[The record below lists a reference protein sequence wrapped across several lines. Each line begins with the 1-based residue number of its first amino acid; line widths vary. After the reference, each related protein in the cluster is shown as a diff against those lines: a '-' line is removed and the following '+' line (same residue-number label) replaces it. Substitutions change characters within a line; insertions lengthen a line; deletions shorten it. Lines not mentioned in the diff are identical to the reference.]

1 MTAAKAVERVTIMV
15 KIDTRKRLGEL
26 GTVDDSMDDVISK
39 LIDHYNNFTINGDT
53 SYDRKSGL
61 RTRMTKVK

>member
-1 MTAAKAVERVTIMV
+1 MTAVERVTIMV

-39 LIDHYNNFTINGDT
+39 LLDHYHNFTINPKGI
-53 SYDRKSGL
+53 K
-61 RTRMTKVK
+61 KK